1 MKAVIVVLCVVLAGA
16 GPAGVPVERSAGDSS
31 PLRVVL
37 VGTAA
42 GPTLNPQRAGIGTL
56 VAAGPELLLF
66 DCGRGVPTGMVRMAI
81 KPVDLTAVF
90 LTHLH
95 SDHVIALP
103 ELYLYPWAS
112 EGRTVPF
119 RVWGPPGT
127 RAMMSHLQKAFAF
140 DIHVRRDV
148 DEKLSAAGI
157 RAIATDIHE
166 GVVFDTNGVKVTAFV
181 VDHGAVKPAFGYRID
196 YQQHSLVISG
206 DTRPSDN
213 LIKYASGV
221 DLLIH
226 ELGRSK
232 QDPVLVGPDDEWLAD
247 RSQTRYHARMVA
259 AHHTDPVEAGNVLQ
273 AARPKLALFSHY
285 NGAPSSILPL
295 VRQHYAGPVEFGED
309 GMTIDIGETV
319 TVRRF
324 APGQ

>member
-1 MKAVIVVLCVVLAGA
+1 MNAVIGVLCVVLAGA
-16 GPAGVPVERSAGDSS
+16 GQAGSRVEKGADDS
-31 PLRVVL
+31 PFRVVL
-37 VGTAA
+37 VGTAG

-66 DCGRGVPTGMVRMAI
+66 DCGRGVPTAMVRMAL
-81 KPVDLTAVF
+81 KPVDLTGVF

-112 EGRTVPF
+112 QGRTVPF
-119 RVWGPPGT
+119 RVWGPAGT
-127 RAMMSHLQKAFAF
+127 RAMMRHLQQAFAF

-148 DEKLSAAGI
+148 DERLSAEGI
-157 RAIATDIHE
+157 RAIVTDIHE
-166 GVVFDTNGVKVTAFV
+166 GVVFDSHGVKVTAFV
-181 VDHGAVKPAFGYRID
+181 VDHGAVKPAFGYRVD
-196 YQQHSLVISG
+196 YQQHSLVLSG

-213 LIKYASGV
+213 LIKYASGA

-232 QDPVLVGPDDEWLAD
+232 QDPALVGPDDEWLPD
-247 RSQTRYHARMVA
+247 HSQTRHHARMVA
-259 AHHTDPVEAGNVLQ
+259 AHHTDPVEAGTVLQ
-273 AARPKLALFSHY
+273 AARPKLAVFSHY
-285 NGAPSSILPL
+285 NGAPASILSL

-309 GMTIDIGETV
+309 GMTIDIGESV

-324 APGQ
+324 VPGR